1 MSEKLLIA
9 INIINWLME
18 YKFRNNTNITVDD
31 IMLVRSLDDEIREYN
46 QTNDLSKLEK
56 YKNLMIEMKNILI
69 DVLKEF
75 EENDS

>member
-1 MSEKLLIA
+1 
-9 INIINWLME
+9 ME
-18 YKFRNNTNITVDD
+18 YRFRNNTSITVDD